1 MKFKRFKYDCNV
13 VWQDDRRGFVSA
25 PGLPP
30 ISVTAPPEFKGHPG
44 FWTPEHF
51 FVASVN
57 ACFWLTYVGVAE
69 KKGLKLRDF
78 ISLGEGF
85 LDFKEGGYAFT
96 KVEIFPEIQVEN
108 EADLPLAKQIVHEAE
123 KGCLVA
129 RSVRCEVEVLPKF
142 TVSPLVAEEIC

>member
-1 MKFKRFKYDCNV
+1 MKFKKFKYDCNV

-25 PGLPP
+25 KNLVP
-30 ISVTAPPEFKGHPG
+30 ISMSAPPEFKGHAG

-57 ACFWLTYVGVAE
+57 ACFWLTYVGIAE

-78 ISLGEGF
+78 VSFGEGF

-96 KVEIFPEIQVEN
+96 KVEIFPEIQVES
-108 EADLPLAKQIVHEAE
+108 ETDLPLAKQIVHEAE

-129 RSVRCEVEVLPKF
+129 RSVRCEIEVHPRF
-142 TVSPLVAEEIC
+142 TVSFAEVEEIC